1 MRKPELTGSGLLFS
15 GRLAD
20 MYGRK
25 KLYLLGMSIF
35 VVAAAVTGVIRVC
48 RIASRSRGRPFYS
61 GKGMLLTD
69 SGSNLYAHCGPS
81 PV

>member
-1 MRKPELTGSGLLFS
+1 MRKSELTDSGLLFS

-48 RIASRSRGRPFYS
+48 RISRSRGRPFYS
-61 GKGMLLTD
+61 GKEMLLTD
-69 SGSNLYAHCGPS
+69 SGSNLYAHCEPS